1 MKVPAKE
8 DVKVVE
14 AVPLI
19 AQAPIKDVEKPEKAA
34 EQIAE
39 VIKK

>member
-1 MKVPAKE
+1 VKVPAKE

-14 AVPLI
+14 AIPLI
-19 AQAPIKDVEKPEKAA
+19 AQSPIKDVEKSEKAA
-34 EQIAE
+34 EQIVE